1 MPYRIKPKDDSITHA
16 ARRVITEQLDRAI
29 AEIDATE
36 GPKPKLDRPT
46 AIHQVRKRCKKARA
60 VLRLV
65 KHAYADYARDKD
77 HLRDTAAALGGL
89 RDATANLEAY
99 DRLMDHFQDQIDRP
113 AFAPIRA
120 WLTRER
126 TALAQTVDTEDLLAQ
141 ARKNLDKARTRAAN
155 MHLSKQGFD
164 ALEPG
169 LTQYYD
175 RGRDAIRSPA
185 DQPDAEDLHDW
196 RKRAKDHWYHARLLT
211 GLWPAAMGAH
221 HDTADDLGELLGDD
235 RDLILL
241 RDRLTEGDPPI
252 DAKTADA
259 FLALLDRRRAE
270 YLEAMQPLA
279 ALIYAEKTANL
290 AARWRAYWHAS
301 GFTAA

>member
-1 MPYRIKPKDDSITHA
+1 MPYRFKPKDDSITHA

-36 GPKPKLDRPT
+36 GPKPRLDRPT

-60 VLRLV
+60 LLRLV

-77 HLRDTAAALGGL
+77 HLRDTAAALGAL

-126 TALAQTVDTEDLLAQ
+126 TALAETVDTEELLAQ
-141 ARKNLDKARTRAAN
+141 ARKNLDKARTRANN
-155 MHLSKQGFD
+155 MHLAKPGFD
-164 ALEPG
+164 ALADG

-175 RGRDAIRSPA
+175 RGRDAIRR
-185 DQPDAEDLHDW
+185 PDDHANAEELHQW
-196 RKRAKDHWYHARLLT
+196 RERAKDHWYHARLLRD
-211 GLWPAAMGAH
+211 LWPDTMEAH
-221 HDTADDLGELLGDD
+221 RDKADDLCELLGDD

-241 RDRLTEGDPPI
+241 RDRMTEGDPSV
-252 DAKTADA
+252 DTKTAEA

-270 YLEAMQPLA
+270 SLEAMQPLA
-279 ALIYAEKTANL
+279 ALVYAEKPADL

-301 GFTAA
+301 GFTPA

>member
-1 MPYRIKPKDDSITHA
+1 MPYRFKPKDDSITHA

-46 AIHQVRKRCKKARA
+46 AVHQVRKRCKKARA

-77 HLRDTAAALGGL
+77 HLRDTAAAPGGL
-89 RDATANLEAY
+89 RDATAHLEAY
-99 DRLMDHFQDQIDRP
+99 DRLMGHFQDQVDRP

-126 TALAQTVDTEDLLAQ
+126 TALAEAVDAEALLAQ
-141 ARKNLDKARTRAAN
+141 ARKDLDKARTRAQN
-155 MHLSKQGFD
+155 MHLAKPGFD
-164 ALEPG
+164 ALADG

-175 RGRDAIRSPA
+175 RGRSAIRRPDDRPTA
-185 DQPDAEDLHDW
+185 DDLHDW
-196 RKRAKDHWYHARLLT
+196 RKRAKDHRYHTRLLT
-211 GLWPAAMGAH
+211 SLWPDAMIAH
-221 HDTADDLGELLGDD
+221 RDAVTDLGELLGED

-241 RDRLTEGDPPI
+241 RERITTSDTPVDP
-252 DAKTADA
+252 KTADA
-259 FLALLDRRRAE
+259 FIALLDRRRAE

-279 ALIYAEKTANL
+279 ALVYAEKPADL
-290 AARWRAYWHAS
+290 AARWRAYWQAS